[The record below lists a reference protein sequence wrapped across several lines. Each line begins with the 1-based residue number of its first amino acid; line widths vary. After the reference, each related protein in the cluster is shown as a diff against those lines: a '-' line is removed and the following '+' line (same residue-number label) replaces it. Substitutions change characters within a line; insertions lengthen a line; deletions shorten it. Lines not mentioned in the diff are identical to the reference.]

1 MGDVASRPLRFDL
14 RLPAS
19 SIAVAAARAVVRAFQ
34 RLVDEDSLQRVE
46 LVVSELVTN
55 AVRHGSPP
63 DAREIGLELVIAD
76 GRVRGAVSDNGPHF
90 DMPDSRPVDGQVG
103 GFGLLIVDDLTESLV
118 IDRASNGNIVRFS
131 ILMDLRPIDQ

>member
-1 MGDVASRPLRFDL
+1 MDDVVSRPLRFDL

-19 SIAVAAARAVVRAFQ
+19 PIAVAAARAVVRAFQ
-34 RLVDEDSLQRVE
+34 RLVDEDALQRVE

-63 DAREIGLELVIAD
+63 NSAEIGLELVITD
-76 GRVRGAVSDNGPHF
+76 GLVRGAVSDNGPQF

-118 IDRASNGNIVRFS
+118 IERSGTGNIVRFIIS
-131 ILMDLRPIDQ
+131 MDLRPTEQ